1 MQMNTFENWFCG
13 TWFWRRVT
21 ERTIL
26 PWMLNGYSL
35 GDSVLELGAG
45 LGATT
50 EELRK
55 RAKRVISLEYDH
67 NFVTKLGA
75 RFSNTNASILQ
86 GDAAAL
92 PFPDESFSTV
102 IAVLV
107 LHHLK
112 SHEQQE
118 RAFAEIY
125 RVLKPG
131 GVFLVFEIK
140 DGWLQRIGHIKSV
153 FVPISPSEISDRL
166 TSFGFS
172 EIIVESKGSS
182 FRICAL
188 RGGKN

>member
-1 MQMNTFENWFCG
+1 
-13 TWFWRRVT
+13 
-21 ERTIL
+21 
-26 PWMLNGYSL
+26 MLNGYSL

-45 LGATT
+45 PGATT

-67 NFVTKLGA
+67 NLAAKLGA

-92 PFPDESFSTV
+92 PFPDESFSSV

-118 RAFAEIY
+118 RAFAEIH

-153 FVPISPSEISDRL
+153 FVPISLSEISDRL

-172 EIIVESKGSS
+172 EIIVEAKGSS

>member
-1 MQMNTFENWFCG
+1 
-13 TWFWRRVT
+13 
-21 ERTIL
+21 
-26 PWMLNGYSL
+26 MLNGYSL

-67 NFVTKLGA
+67 NFATKLGA

-92 PFPDESFSTV
+92 PFPDESFSSV

-112 SHEQQE
+112 SPEQQE
-118 RAFAEIY
+118 HAFAEIH

-153 FVPISPSEISDRL
+153 FVPISSSEMSDRL

-172 EIIVESKGSS
+172 EIKVESKGSS

>member
-1 MQMNTFENWFCG
+1 MNAFENWFCG
-13 TWFWRRVT
+13 TSFWRRVT
-21 ERTIL
+21 ERTVL
-26 PWMLNGYSL
+26 PWILNGYSL

-55 RAKRVISLEYDH
+55 RAESVTSLEYDH
-67 NFVTKLGA
+67 KFATKLGA
-75 RFSNTNASILQ
+75 RFSNTNVNVLQ

-92 PFPDESFSTV
+92 PFPDKSFSSV

-112 SHEQQE
+112 SPEQQQS
-118 RAFAEIY
+118 AFAEIH

-131 GVFLVFEIK
+131 GAFLAMEIK
-140 DGWLQRIGHIKSV
+140 DGWLQRFGHIKSV
-153 FVPISPSEISDRL
+153 FVPIAPSAISKQL

-172 EIIVESKGSS
+172 EIVVESKGSS
-182 FRICAL
+182 FRFAAV
-188 RGGKN
+188 RGRED